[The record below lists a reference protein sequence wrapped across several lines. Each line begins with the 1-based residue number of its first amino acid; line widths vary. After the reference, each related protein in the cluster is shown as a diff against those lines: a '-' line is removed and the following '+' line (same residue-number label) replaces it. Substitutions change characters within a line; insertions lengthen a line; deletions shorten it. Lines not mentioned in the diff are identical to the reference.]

1 MDPTAYRALHE
12 SQMENN
18 NGTTALNVFAHIAPP
33 VFSVFHTVQLVVV
46 AGVTHIPLRF
56 LIEFSFVI
64 VPFILLVTVLHPMAL
79 NITLTLLVL
88 SAISAVHQMRYRL
101 HLVPFV
107 QVPGKSPQ
115 FLTCV
120 RALVNLT
127 TAVCILAV
135 DFHCFPR
142 ELAKTETFGYG
153 LMDIGVG
160 LYVFSNGIVYKVRA
174 PEEKRLTGA
183 RVWKVLFGTAPLLLL
198 GFARFFLTNELDYQ
212 LHVSEYGV
220 HWNFFITLAFVKL
233 TGTLIMDVVRDPE
246 VIKFVA
252 ITLLCCHEM
261 MLHLGVSRYVLSTDT
276 QRTTFVAANREGIVS
291 LPGYL
296 ALFLASVYI
305 GWVVRPSEEIT
316 LAKKFLR
323 RAIKIALIAAVC
335 WKMIYVCEGM
345 FGISRRLA
353 NMGYCF
359 WILAIGSSVTALCML
374 FELFV
379 YFVRFEEPKSP
390 DQIMKTDD
398 FCIPYVPLVLQAINA
413 NGLFFFLIANVLTG
427 LVNLVF
433 QTFLLGT
440 AAALTIIAYYMLMLC
455 VAVTFLY
462 VNKVKLKIW

>member
-1 MDPTAYRALHE
+1 MDPAEYRTLHE

-18 NGTTALNVFAHIAPP
+18 NGTTALNVFMHIAPP
-33 VFSVFHTVQLVVV
+33 VFSVFHTVQLLAV
-46 AGVTHIPLRF
+46 ASVAHIPVRF
-56 LIEFSFVI
+56 LIEFSLI
-64 VPFILLVTVLHPMAL
+64 VFPFILLVTVLHQLAL
-79 NITLTLLVL
+79 KITLALAVVST
-88 SAISAVHQMRYRL
+88 ISAVHQIRNRL

-142 ELAKTETFGYG
+142 ELAKTETFGFG

-160 LYVFSNGIVYKVRA
+160 LYVFSNGIVYKVRPA
-174 PEEKRLTGA
+174 EERRIDAVRLRRILTSA
-183 RVWKVLFGTAPLLLL
+183 APLFLL
-198 GFARFFLTNELDYQ
+198 GFARFFLTNEIDYQ

-220 HWNFFITLAFVKL
+220 HWNFFITLAFVKVF
-233 TGTLIMDVVRDPE
+233 GTIIMDLVRDPE

-261 MLHLGVSRYVLSTDT
+261 MLHLGVSRYVMSADT
-276 QRTTFVAANREGIVS
+276 GRADFFSANREGIVS

-296 ALFLASVYI
+296 ALFLASVYL
-305 GWVVRPSEEIT
+305 GWIVRPSEEIT

-323 RAIKIALIAAVC
+323 RAAKVALIALVC
-335 WKMIYVCEGM
+335 WKMIYVCEDM
-345 FGISRRLA
+345 FGVSRRLA

-359 WILAIGSSVTALCML
+359 WILAIGCSVTALFMF

-390 DQIMKTDD
+390 DQIIKTDD
-398 FCIPYVPLVLQAINA
+398 FCIPYVPLILEAINS

-427 LVNLVF
+427 LVNIMF
-433 QTFLLGT
+433 QTFLLGN
-440 AAALTIIAYYMLMLC
+440 AAALTILVYYMFMLC
-455 VAVTFLY
+455 VAVSFLSI
-462 VNKVKLKIW
+462 NNVKLKIW

>member
-1 MDPTAYRALHE
+1 MDPTDYRALHE
-12 SQMENN
+12 SLMENN
-18 NGTTALNVFAHIAPP
+18 NGTTAINVFLHIAPP
-33 VFSVFHTVQLVVV
+33 VFSVFHTVQLITV
-46 AGVTHIPLRF
+46 ASITHIPLRF
-56 LIEFSFVI
+56 LVEFFLI
-64 VPFILLVTVLHPMAL
+64 VLPFILLVTVLHRLAL

-88 SAISAVHQMRYRL
+88 SAISAVHQIRHRL
-101 HLVPFV
+101 HLMPFV

-160 LYVFSNGIVYKVRA
+160 LYVFSNGIVYKVRPA
-174 PEEKRLTGA
+174 DERRVNAA
-183 RVWKVLFGTAPLLLL
+183 RVWKVLSGTGPLLLL
-198 GFARFFLTNELDYQ
+198 GFGRFFLTNELDYQ

-220 HWNFFITLAFVKL
+220 HWNFFITLAFVKFA
-233 TGTLIMDVVRDPE
+233 GTLIMDLVHDPE

-261 MLHLGVSRYVLSTDT
+261 MLHLGVSRYVLSADT
-276 QRTTFVAANREGIVS
+276 HRTSFFSANREGIVS

-323 RAIKIALIAAVC
+323 RAAKIAIMAGVC
-335 WKMIYVCEGM
+335 WKMIYVCEDM

-359 WILAIGSSVTALCML
+359 WILAIGSSVTALFMF

-413 NGLFFFLIANVLTG
+413 NGLFFFLIANLLTG

-433 QTFLLGT
+433 QTFLLGN
-440 AAALTIIAYYMLMLC
+440 AAALTIISYYMFMVC
-455 VAVTFLY
+455 VAVCFLY
-462 VNKVKLKIW
+462 VNNVKLKIW